1 MNRSQLGIDISI
13 DVWGPGS
20 ITRIASIR
28 KRLNPETVPDH
39 EIILRALD
47 DLENTYLK
55 PGFVEHFHNLVPR
68 EHIALCHN
76 DVQEGNILMKL
87 TDASKISLI
96 DFEYGMWNP
105 MCYDLGNYLN
115 EMVCDNSYPHG
126 VGIRFYWENQA
137 SDEEIELITK
147 HYFKLWA

>member
-1 MNRSQLGIDISI
+1 
-13 DVWGPGS
+13 
-20 ITRIASIR
+20 
-28 KRLNPETVPDH
+28 
-39 EIILRALD
+39 
-47 DLENTYLK
+47 
-55 PGFVEHFHNLVPR
+55 
-68 EHIALCHN
+68 
-76 DVQEGNILMKL
+76 
-87 TDASKISLI
+87 
-96 DFEYGMWNP
+96 MWNP